1 MSKTLD
7 GLINFLKWPVALYM
21 FISIPGLINSFH
33 FFDIS
38 NMKNISLLCGLVFFI
53 FSKTM
58 MDQSVRTS
66 MQVIAHEF
74 AHTFFTLLTFHKVKH
89 IRLHPDDTGGEM
101 GFLGKGNWL
110 IVIAPYFFPLFCFI
124 YMVIMFFLPD
134 QFIYNA
140 VLGYFLG
147 YHIDTV
153 ASQIHPEQT
162 DLPKVGYGFC
172 VLFLPGINLLMIGL
186 ILAFNTKSLEGI
198 VNYFKLFNQLN
209 LEYFIKLSELLRGLF
224 QF

>member
-1 MSKTLD
+1 MAKILD
-7 GLINFLKWPVALYM
+7 RLIDFFKWPVALYM
-21 FISIPGLINSFH
+21 FISLPGLIASFR
-33 FFDIS
+33 FFQIS

-74 AHTFFTLLTFHKVKH
+74 AHTFFALITFHKVKH

-101 GFLGKGNWL
+101 GFIGQGNWL
-110 IVIAPYFFPLFCFI
+110 IVIAPYFFPLFCLI
-124 YMVIMFFLPD
+124 YMVMMFFLPD
-134 QFIYNA
+134 QLIYNA
-140 VLGYFLG
+140 ILGYFLG

-162 DLPKVGYGFC
+162 DLPKVGYVFC
-172 VLFLPGINLLMIGL
+172 FVFLPGINLLTIGS

-198 VNYFKLFNQLN
+198 INYFLLFNKLN
-209 LEYFIKLSELLRGLF
+209 MEYFIDLTKLLHGLF